1 LKFLFHQNI
10 FLVFLFNKFSFI
22 VSLMSIMYRRMA
34 IQMKKKKGE
43 TIQNLKIRWQQ
54 TISNIF
60 PLKKKKKKEER
71 MVAEQRIRSQCTF
84 SI

>member
-34 IQMKKKKGE
+34 IQMKKKKGGDNTE
-43 TIQNLKIRWQQ
+43 SKNSLAANNFKYF
-54 TISNIF
+54 SF
-60 PLKKKKKKEER
+60 KEKKEKR
-71 MVAEQRIRSQCTF
+71 RANGRRATHSFTMHF
-84 SI
+84 